1 MSVRAALRDP
11 VVKVF
16 LALGTIPATIFA
28 LHWAFMVPVN
38 HRYEMLMHLR
48 KVFRAAETCRSAV
61 SDYYGRVGRMPASE
75 TDVACPRGGDHV
87 APVRV
92 ASGVITI
99 SATGSLADALEYGGS
114 GVALRLTPRCADTC
128 TGTAIISWDCATG
141 STLERR
147 YRPPI
152 CR

>member
-1 MSVRAALRDP
+1 MSIRAAVRDP
-11 VVKVF
+11 VLKVF
-16 LALGTIPATIFA
+16 LALGTIPATLLA

-38 HRYEMLMHLR
+38 HRYEM
-48 KVFRAAETCRSAV
+48 FRAAETCRAAV
-61 SDYYGRVGRMPASE
+61 SDYYGRMGRMPASE
-75 TDVACPRGGDHV
+75 QDVACPRGGEHI

-92 ASGVITI
+92 ASGVITV
-99 SATGSLADALEYGGS
+99 SASGSLRDALEYGAS
-114 GVALRLTPRCADTC
+114 GVALRLTPICRDTC
-128 TGTAIISWDCATG
+128 TGSAIVSWDCATG